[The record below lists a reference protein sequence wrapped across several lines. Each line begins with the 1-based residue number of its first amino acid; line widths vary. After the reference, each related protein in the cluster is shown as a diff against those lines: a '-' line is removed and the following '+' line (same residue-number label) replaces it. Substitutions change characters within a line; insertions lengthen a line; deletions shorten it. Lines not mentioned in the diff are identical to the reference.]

1 MHLRASSSDR
11 RFDSCPQA
19 RRQGFAR
26 QSFAHGV
33 TQGLD
38 VFDFGTESGIGSNL
52 LSDSYS

>member
-1 MHLRASSSDR
+1 M
-11 RFDSCPQA
+11 

-38 VFDFGTESGIGSNL
+38 VFDFGTECRIGSNSL
-52 LSDSYS
+52 GDS